1 MIARALAVP
10 LAAGAALLLSG
21 CISTVSVKPVD
32 RNSNTKGLR
41 FSLPATFLLVQP
53 QADGSATY
61 TWVHM
66 PDPEHTYAIE
76 NHAYLSKFT
85 LDVATS
91 NGLLTTAQSAAD
103 NSAVT
108 AKLLEA
114 AQAAKVADITKK
126 SGDAGKDATAATAA
140 TTAERTTGLALAQ
153 AKAEKAIVDAD
164 PASKAEEKRAAAVK
178 VSNAQ
183 LAYDQA
189 FNALTALGLSPSSN
203 NLPVG
208 ATGAQQWG
216 PVLFRL
222 IQNTDGSIELRAVNI
237 QTRFETVGAPAAGAA
252 AAAPPK
258 LTLKDPATKRPPAPK
273 ALVLT
278 VTSDQAITKVDE
290 GASVLTRDGNSSNAT
305 FKGAVGA
312 DGKTLTFTFAKGLQP
327 GDYSFTPALEVKP
340 GTGAVASTTLTFKVD
355 VH

>member
-1 MIARALAVP
+1 MIARALAIP
-10 LAAGAALLLSG
+10 LALGSAFLLAG
-21 CISTVSVKPVD
+21 CISTVSVKPVARD
-32 RNSNTKGLR
+32 SNAKGLR

-53 QADGSATY
+53 QVDGSATY

-66 PDPEHTYAIE
+66 PDPERTYAIE

-126 SGDAGKDATAATAA
+126 SGDAGKDETAATAA

-164 PASKAEEKRAAAVK
+164 PAAKPEEKRAAAVK

-189 FNALTALGLSPSSN
+189 FAALTALDLSPSSN

-222 IQNTDGSIELRAVNI
+222 IQNTNGTVELRAVNI
-237 QTRFETVGAPAAGAA
+237 QTQFDTVGVPAAGTAA
-252 AAAPPK
+252 AAPK
-258 LTLKDPATKRPPAPK
+258 LTLKDPAAKRPPAPK
-273 ALVLT
+273 PLVLT
-278 VTSDQAITKVDE
+278 VTSDQAITRVDE
-290 GASVLTRDGNSSNAT
+290 GASVLTRDGNASTAT
-305 FKGAVGA
+305 FKAVVGA
-312 DGKTLTFTFAKGLQP
+312 DRKTLTFTFPKGLQP
-327 GDYSFTPALEVKP
+327 GDYTLTPALEVKA
-340 GTGAVASTTLTFKVD
+340 GTAAAAATTLNFKVD